1 MTHNPITD
9 YARVERAIR
18 YLDAHRESQPTL
30 ADVARHVGLSESHV
44 QRLFTR
50 WAGISPK
57 RFIQHQ
63 TAEVLKS
70 LLRSERSILDASFEA
85 GLSGP
90 GRAHDLI
97 LNAEA
102 VTPGDLAR
110 AGEGLVIAY
119 GFHGTPF
126 GECLIATTPHGI
138 CHLAFTGPVTRQQA
152 IDRLTHDWP
161 RATLRVDR
169 SGTACTA
176 SRAFPAPGER
186 AAPGLSI
193 HVKGTNFQLKVWRAL
208 LAVPEGGVTTY
219 GALAAAIDE
228 PDASRAVGNA
238 VGKNP
243 ISWLI
248 PCHRV
253 LRSTGALGGYAW
265 GPDRKRVM
273 LALERVHHPP
283 RTEYAATPATPRGRS
298 AATRPYARPA

>member
-1 MTHNPITD
+1 MTNNPVSD
-9 YARVERAIR
+9 YSRVERAIR
-18 YLDAHRESQPTL
+18 FLDAHRESQPTL
-30 ADVARHVGLSESHV
+30 AQVARQVGLSESHF

-63 TAEVLKS
+63 TAEVLKT
-70 LLRSERSILDASFEA
+70 LIRSDKSILDASFEA

-110 AGEGLVIAY
+110 AGEGLMIAY
-119 GFHGTPF
+119 GFHNTPF
-126 GECLIATTPHGI
+126 GECLIATTSHGI

-152 IDRLTHDWP
+152 LDRVKHDWP
-161 RATLRVDR
+161 RATLRADQ
-169 SGTACTA
+169 SGTARSA
-176 SRAFPAPGER
+176 AQAFPAPGER
-186 AAPGLSI
+186 ATPGLSI

-208 LAVPEGGVTTY
+208 LAVPDGGVTTY

-238 VGKNP
+238 VGRNP

-273 LALERVHHPP
+273 LALERVQRESSPVRP
-283 RTEYAATPATPRGRS
+283 LSRS
-298 AATRPYARPA
+298 GERRPYARPA

>member
-1 MTHNPITD
+1 MTNNPVSD
-9 YARVERAIR
+9 YSRVERAIR
-18 YLDAHRESQPTL
+18 FLDAHRESQPTL
-30 ADVARHVGLSESHV
+30 AEVARQVGLSESHF

-63 TAEVLKS
+63 TAEVLKT
-70 LLRSERSILDASFEA
+70 LIRSDKSILDASFEA

-110 AGEGLVIAY
+110 AGEGLTIAY
-119 GFHGTPF
+119 GFHTTPF
-126 GECLIATTPHGI
+126 GECLIATTSHGI

-152 IDRLTHDWP
+152 LDRVKHDRP
-161 RATLRVDR
+161 RATLRADQ
-169 SGTACTA
+169 SGTAGSA
-176 SRAFPAPGER
+176 AQAFPAPGER
-186 AAPGLSI
+186 ATPGLSI

-208 LAVPEGGVTTY
+208 LAVPDGGVTTY

-273 LALERVHHPP
+273 LALERVQRESPP
-283 RTEYAATPATPRGRS
+283 VRPLSRNGER
-298 AATRPYARPA
+298 RPYARPA

>member
-1 MTHNPITD
+1 MTSNPISD
-9 YARVERAIR
+9 YSRVERAIR

-30 ADVARHVGLSESHV
+30 AQVARQVGLSESHF

-63 TAEVLKS
+63 TAEVLKT
-70 LLRSERSILDASFEA
+70 LIRSDKSILDASFEA

-110 AGEGLVIAY
+110 AGEGLTIAY
-119 GFHGTPF
+119 GFHHTPF
-126 GECLIATTPHGI
+126 GECLIATTSHGI

-152 IDRLTHDWP
+152 LDRVKHDWP
-161 RATLRVDR
+161 RATLRADQ
-169 SGTACTA
+169 SGTARA
-176 SRAFPAPGER
+176 AARAFPAPGER
-186 AAPGLSI
+186 ATPGLSI

-208 LAVPEGGVTTY
+208 LAVPDGGVTTY

-253 LRSTGALGGYAW
+253 LRRTGALGGYAW

-273 LALERVHHPP
+273 LALERVQRESSPVRP
-283 RTEYAATPATPRGRS
+283 LSRS
-298 AATRPYARPA
+298 GERRPYARPA

>member
-1 MTHNPITD
+1 MTNDPISD

-18 YLDAHRESQPTL
+18 YLDAHRASQPTL
-30 ADVARHVGLSESHV
+30 ADVAQQVGLSESHF

-63 TAEVLKS
+63 TAEVLAALIRSDKS
-70 LLRSERSILDASFEA
+70 VLEASFEA

-90 GRAHDLI
+90 SRAHDLI
-97 LNAEA
+97 INAEA

-110 AGEGLVIAY
+110 AGDGLAIAY

-126 GECLIATTPHGI
+126 GECLIATTRHGI
-138 CHLAFTGPVTRQQA
+138 CHLAFVGPVTRRA
-152 IDRLTHDWP
+152 ALDRLRHDWP
-161 RATLRVDR
+161 RATLRPDQQD
-169 SGTACTA
+169 TARA
-176 SRAFPAPGER
+176 VARAFPAPGER
-186 AAPGLSI
+186 AVPGLSL

-208 LAVPEGGVTTY
+208 LAVPDGGVTTY
-219 GALAAAIDE
+219 GAVAAAIHE

-238 VGKNP
+238 VGRNP

-273 LALERVHHPP
+273 LALEGVHRPS
-283 RTEYAATPATPRGRS
+283 RAVSAATPRARS
-298 AATRPYARPA
+298 AATRPCARPA